1 MDQPIPPAGNTPTP
15 TVAPAVGGL
24 QPAAIAAIERVLIR
38 EAAQE
43 LRQVLFHVAAYN
55 DLAPSIHRQRLEAD
69 GVRREL
75 RALELAMLTGRRK

>member
-1 MDQPIPPAGNTPTP
+1 MN
-15 TVAPAVGGL
+15 PAV
-24 QPAAIAAIERVLIR
+24 IAAVERVLIR

-55 DLAPSIHRQRLEAD
+55 DLAASLHRQRLEAS

-75 RALELAMLTGRRK
+75 HALECAMLTGKRP